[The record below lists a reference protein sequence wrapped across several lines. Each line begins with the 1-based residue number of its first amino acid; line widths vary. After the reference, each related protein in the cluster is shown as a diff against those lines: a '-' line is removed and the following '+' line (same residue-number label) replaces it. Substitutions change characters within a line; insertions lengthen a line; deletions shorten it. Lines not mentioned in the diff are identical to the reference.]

1 MMAPQTL
8 GIQENVRLWRYTTL
22 KTGGPAEFFATAF
35 QLDHLAELALSA
47 QGQGIPVTTLG
58 WGSNV
63 LPSDRGVPGLVL
75 HNATSQI
82 EIDDRR
88 VVADSGVGFQ
98 ELFLKCLH
106 RGLGGLE
113 YAVGIP
119 GTVGGA
125 LVSNAGAYRSNVSE
139 FLTGLE
145 IVHEGTRRWVE
156 PAWMEFEYRDSR
168 LRRPGAPTCTILRIE
183 MLLPAADL
191 KKSYDEARDYQ
202 RQRIGK
208 QPPPA
213 SAGSF
218 FKNVNDRDLAARL
231 DSLPP
236 RLKEAGVV
244 PAGYL
249 IQEAGLAGARLGGA
263 MLTKRHAN
271 FMVNAHGATASD
283 VRSLAS
289 FAIEQVEAKFG
300 VRLEEEVLY
309 LGDWSDWVAHAGVQ
323 IG

>member
-1 MMAPQTL
+1 MKALQTL
-8 GIQENVRLWRYTTL
+8 GVQESVRLWRYTTL

-47 QGQGIPVTTLG
+47 QRHGIPVTTLG

-75 HNATSQI
+75 HNATTQI
-82 EIDDRR
+82 EIDHRR

-156 PAWMEFEYRDSR
+156 PTWMEFEYRDSR

-183 MLLPAADL
+183 MLLPLADL

-218 FKNVNDRDLAARL
+218 FKNVNDPDLAAGL

-263 MLTKRHAN
+263 MLTNRHAN

-289 FAIEQVEAKFG
+289 FAIEKVEAKFG

-309 LGDWSDWVAHAGVQ
+309 LGDWSDWVALAGVQ
-323 IG
+323 LG